1 MRPAL
6 SALCASVLIFS
17 AAAKLSKGSKDH
29 AKGGEKHKAK
39 GLLRSVKDAPSL
51 PWCRKGT
58 VMVALPQEYVNLG
71 PAPAQE
77 HRKKGGDKSVPAP
90 PAPAPT
96 APINCGKGCDLAPAP
111 VPALVSTDEP
121 ASRAAT
127 PSVLLEQPVL
137 VWSGKGHDK
146 ALRAH
151 GSSMLGDTWLG
162 SVKMDLAKPRQ
173 PKGGF
178 GVEWGKVDEERDSAP
193 TPRWKSDGD
202 FMGGYFWVFGGD
214 DLTPNTFLDD
224 VWVLPVEKA
233 MNATS
238 TWAHDKQEGAAV
250 GWTKLKYASDSPR
263 PHPRRGIQVV
273 ALEDAQGL
281 LVVGGRQKRESC
293 LGDSWLL
300 KLPEGWDA
308 PGGADDPAEWAP
320 ARWQRVP
327 SLPSECRWGHASVK
341 MRHRGAELAVVFG
354 GRNLH
359 PATNKWD
366 YQNELWF
373 FDALAEGGGAWTQ
386 AINMAVDAPQPR
398 DHTSITFDAG
408 SASLYV
414 FGGRVAPTL
423 GTPALNDLWKYSL
436 ETLEWTELKPAGMLP
451 ESRYMHVAAGLNGAM
466 AVFGGEHID
475 KKQNRKQ
482 MNKKASKGGKKN
494 DEKFNDLWAYSIE
507 DNHWTLLSKSHCKSE
522 EESAN
527 VAFLALMFAFI
538 FVGAIIAPA
547 LAATLHLGWP
557 VQVYSKVR
565 DYFWSS
571 QRNFA
576 AHGRG
581 QGKLSVELQPFT
593 SCVLAQATRK
603 MGYEQ
608 LN

>member
-121 ASRAAT
+121 GVCVFSFRPPQNSWVLGLLVIEHAFPSLLPSASASRAAT

-178 GVEWGKVDEERDSAP
+178 GVEWGEVDEERDSAP

-214 DLTPNTFLDD
+214 DLTPNTFLDG
-224 VWVLPVEKA
+224 KC
-233 MNATS
+233 T
-238 TWAHDKQEGAAV
+238 
-250 GWTKLKYASDSPR
+250 
-263 PHPRRGIQVV
+263 
-273 ALEDAQGL
+273 
-281 LVVGGRQKRESC
+281 
-293 LGDSWLL
+293 
-300 KLPEGWDA
+300 
-308 PGGADDPAEWAP
+308 
-320 ARWQRVP
+320 
-327 SLPSECRWGHASVK
+327 
-341 MRHRGAELAVVFG
+341 
-354 GRNLH
+354 
-359 PATNKWD
+359 
-366 YQNELWF
+366 
-373 FDALAEGGGAWTQ
+373 
-386 AINMAVDAPQPR
+386 
-398 DHTSITFDAG
+398 G
-408 SASLYV
+408 S
-414 FGGRVAPTL
+414 
-423 GTPALNDLWKYSL
+423 
-436 ETLEWTELKPAGMLP
+436 
-451 ESRYMHVAAGLNGAM
+451 
-466 AVFGGEHID
+466 
-475 KKQNRKQ
+475 
-482 MNKKASKGGKKN
+482 
-494 DEKFNDLWAYSIE
+494 
-507 DNHWTLLSKSHCKSE
+507 
-522 EESAN
+522 
-527 VAFLALMFAFI
+527 
-538 FVGAIIAPA
+538 
-547 LAATLHLGWP
+547 
-557 VQVYSKVR
+557 
-565 DYFWSS
+565 
-571 QRNFA
+571 
-576 AHGRG
+576 
-581 QGKLSVELQPFT
+581 
-593 SCVLAQATRK
+593 
-603 MGYEQ
+603 
-608 LN
+608 